1 MHYDVIVI
9 GAGSGNSIIDDEFAD
24 LKVALIE
31 EGLFGGT
38 CINVGCIPTKMFVY
52 PADLAVD
59 AVDGPRLGVHSNLAG
74 VDWPQI
80 RDRIFGRIDPIEAS
94 GRRYRRESPL
104 ADVYEGT
111 ARFTAERQLTISL
124 PDGREQV
131 ITGDQIVLA
140 AGTRP
145 VTPPIPGVD
154 EVRVYTSD
162 TIMRLDELPARLGII
177 GGGFVGSEFAHVFSA
192 FGVAVTQVHPY
203 DVLLNHHDRD
213 IAERFTEEVT
223 DRWSVHVS
231 TTVTSLATS
240 TGGITMGL
248 RTSDGIESEVEVD
261 VVLLATGRTS
271 NADRLDVQRGGV
283 ALDEDGLVIV
293 DEHQRTNV
301 PGVWALGDICNT
313 PALKHVANAE
323 ARVVRHNLLH
333 ADDLRAS
340 DHRFVPSAVFTHP
353 QIASVGLT
361 EAEASDAGLDY
372 VTASHQYGDTAYGWA
387 MEDTTHFAKLIGDR
401 DTGRLVGAHIIGP
414 GASMLIQ
421 PLIQAMSFDQPVSG
435 LARGQ
440 YWIHPALTEVVENA
454 LISLEHNLEVGESS
468 PPA

>member
-1 MHYDVIVI
+1 VQHYDVIVI
-9 GAGSGNSIIDDEFAD
+9 GAGSGNSIIDDEFAH
-24 LKVALIE
+24 LRVALVE

-52 PADLAVD
+52 PADLAVE
-59 AVDGPRLGVHSNLAG
+59 AVDGIKLGIDSRLAG

-80 RDRIFGRIDPIEAS
+80 RDRIFGRIDPIEAA
-94 GRRYRRESPL
+94 GRRYRVESPL
-104 ADVYEGT
+104 ADVFEGT

-124 PDGREQV
+124 PDGREHV

-145 VTPPIPGVD
+145 VRPPIPGIDDVH
-154 EVRVYTSD
+154 VHTSE

-213 IAERFTEEVT
+213 ISERFTAEVK
-223 DRWSVHVS
+223 DRWAVRLSSSVV
-231 TTVTSLATS
+231 SLAES
-240 TGGITMGL
+240 AGVITMGI
-248 RTSDGIESEVEVD
+248 RSADGVESHVEVDALLVSAGRAANTDRLEVEV
-261 VVLLATGRTS
+261 S
-271 NADRLDVQRGGV
+271 GV
-283 ALDEDGLVIV
+283 AVDDRGLVIV

-301 PGVWALGDICNT
+301 PGIWALGDICNT

-333 ADDLRAS
+333 PGDLKAS

-361 EAEASDAGLDY
+361 EAEAAEAELDFA
-372 VTASHQYGDTAYGWA
+372 TATHQYGDTAYGWA
-387 MEDTTHFAKLIGDR
+387 MEDTKHFAKLIGDR
-401 DTGRLVGAHIIGP
+401 ATGRLIGAHIIGP
-414 GASMLIQ
+414 AASMLIQ
-421 PLIQAMSFDQPVSG
+421 PLIQAMSFDQPIAG

-454 LISLEHNLEVGESS
+454 LLNLEHNLTD
-468 PPA
+468 PAR